1 MDDFLILALFAGIG
15 VALIAGPLGCFVVW
29 RRMSYFGATLSHA
42 ALLGVALG
50 LLLDISPTIGIIAVC
65 LGVALVLA
73 NLERDPLFAADTIL
87 GILAHGTLALGLVVV
102 AFMETVRVD
111 LLGYL
116 FGDILAVT
124 MNDILWIYGGGAVC
138 LAVLAMIWR
147 PLLVMSVEED
157 LAAVEGVQVARTRV
171 LFMLIIAFVIAV
183 AMKVVGV
190 LLIVSL
196 LIIPAATARRFS
208 KTPEQMAA
216 LAAIAG
222 CLSVAGGLLAS
233 ATLDIPA
240 GPGIVVVATAL
251 FFVTLYSGSRARQGT

>member
-1 MDDFLILALFAGIG
+1 MDDFLILALFAGVG

-50 LLLDISPTIGIIAVC
+50 LLVDISPTIGIIAVC

-73 NLERDPLFAADTIL
+73 NLERDHRFAADTIL

-102 AFMETVRVD
+102 AFMDTVRVD
-111 LLGYL
+111 LMGYL
-116 FGDILAVT
+116 FGDILSVT
-124 MNDILWIYGGGAVC
+124 LTDIGWIYGGGAAC
-138 LAVLAMIWR
+138 LVILALIWR
-147 PLLVMSVEED
+147 PLLVMSVQED
-157 LAAVEGVQVARTRV
+157 LAAVEGVQVARTRL

-190 LLIVSL
+190 LLIVSM
-196 LIIPAATARRFS
+196 LIIPAAIARRFS
-208 KTPEQMAA
+208 RTPEQMAVLSA
-216 LAAIAG
+216 VAG

-233 ATLDIPA
+233 ATIDVPA
-240 GPGIVVVATAL
+240 GPGIVVVATVL
-251 FFVTLYSGSRARQGT
+251 FFLTLFTGRGDTQGA